1 MNIVQFMMDNV
12 LSITSYNY
20 AKSGPSKTLSILP
33 KKYPIILDKKLSKD
47 IQSMPSDPTPQY
59 LQS

>member
-1 MNIVQFMMDNV
+1 MDNV

-20 AKSGPSKTLSILP
+20 AKSGPTKILPIPP